1 MILENENFIDLF
13 FYVTKFICKIYYFF
27 EVGDFVDNV
36 QLVVLSTGKIRIVF
50 DENIIEFFGEIG
62 TDGFYA
68 VVDSMKWINKMDNVF
83 ESDNEIIKKL
93 INYYSNCFDKNNNVI
108 FVNSDWCEYKE

>member
-1 MILENENFIDLF
+1 
-13 FYVTKFICKIYYFF
+13 
-27 EVGDFVDNV
+27 
-36 QLVVLSTGKIRIVF
+36 
-50 DENIIEFFGEIG
+50 
-62 TDGFYA
+62 
-68 VVDSMKWINKMDNVF
+68 MDNVF